1 MQSLRFIEVS
11 AEAMESENNLD
22 TAFSALFILVFLPIK
37 DFLVFLCLI
46 LFEMTVQ
53 PGGEKNDC

>member
-37 DFLVFLCLI
+37 DFWVVVCSV
-46 LFEMTVQ
+46 LFDMTVQ
-53 PGGEKNDC
+53 LGGKKND